1 MVAIFLFL
9 LITQFSTTIA
19 QERNLNI
26 SLGTS
31 LSPKNNSYWLSSSG
45 QFAFGFYK
53 KDNGFALGI
62 WMEAIQQ
69 KKVIWTANRDDP
81 PLREDVKL
89 LLSRD
94 GRLILQQ
101 NQGLQTTL
109 ANAPQSASSAS
120 MLNTGNFVLYNSDS
134 VIMWQTFEVPTDTIL
149 QGQRLLAGK
158 VLVSSI
164 SETNHAS
171 GKFKLKMQ
179 TDGNLVQY
187 PTDNPIDSEDY
198 AYWDSGTTTAG
209 DNVSLNLGSNGQLY
223 LLNATGF
230 NIRNLNGLVTSNNSD
245 KAFIR
250 LTIDVDGI
258 LRLYSHS
265 SNQGDDWVSE
275 WPSTTNKCD
284 PKGLCGPNSYCT
296 LMDQEPVCTCP
307 PGFVFIDQE
316 QKILG
321 CKRNFST
328 DGCISKNRVTFSLQE
343 FEGIAWED
351 NPYSNISSSKAD
363 CREDCLMDCNCEV
376 VSFKDQ
382 LCSKQKLPLRYGRRQ
397 DGHQGGTTIIKVRVI
412 KKE

>member
-1 MVAIFLFL
+1 M
-9 LITQFSTTIA
+9 
-19 QERNLNI
+19 
-26 SLGTS
+26 
-31 LSPKNNSYWLSSSG
+31 
-45 QFAFGFYK
+45 
-53 KDNGFALGI
+53 
-62 WMEAIQQ
+62 
-69 KKVIWTANRDDP
+69 
-81 PLREDVKL
+81 
-89 LLSRD
+89 
-94 GRLILQQ
+94 
-101 NQGLQTTL
+101 
-109 ANAPQSASSAS
+109 
-120 MLNTGNFVLYNSDS
+120 
-134 VIMWQTFEVPTDTIL
+134 
-149 QGQRLLAGK
+149 
-158 VLVSSI
+158 
-164 SETNHAS
+164 
-171 GKFKLKMQ
+171 
-179 TDGNLVQY
+179 
-187 PTDNPIDSEDY
+187 
-198 AYWDSGTTTAG
+198 
-209 DNVSLNLGSNGQLY
+209 SLNLGSNGQLY

-296 LMDQEPVCTCP
+296 LMDQEPVCRCP

-397 DGHQGGTTIIKVRVI
+397 DGDQGGTTIIKVRVI